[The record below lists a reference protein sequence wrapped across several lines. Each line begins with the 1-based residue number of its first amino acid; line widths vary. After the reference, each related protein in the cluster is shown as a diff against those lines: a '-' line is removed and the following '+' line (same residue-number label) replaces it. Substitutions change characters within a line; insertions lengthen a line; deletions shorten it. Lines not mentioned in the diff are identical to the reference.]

1 MQLMP
6 CGRISHRSRLPGG
19 AISLA
24 PSAIKPA
31 CQAWTNDGSKDFV
44 TLAALSVSEIANVV
58 AK

>member
-6 CGRISHRSRLPGG
+6 CGRISHRSRLPGA

-24 PSAIKPA
+24 PG
-31 CQAWTNDGSKDFV
+31 QAWTNDGSKDFV
-44 TLAALSVSEIANVV
+44 ALAALSVSEIANVV

>member
-1 MQLMP
+1 MP

-31 CQAWTNDGSKDFV
+31 GQAWTNDGSKDFV